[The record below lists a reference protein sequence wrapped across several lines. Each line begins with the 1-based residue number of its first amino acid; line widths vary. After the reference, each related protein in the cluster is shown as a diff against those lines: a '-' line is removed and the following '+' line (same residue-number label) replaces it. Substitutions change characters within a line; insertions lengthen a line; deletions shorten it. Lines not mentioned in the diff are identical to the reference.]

1 MLVWN
6 ESVQAYER
14 WWSAGSKWVY
24 GWFGGWRAGNS
35 APLTAGTDLIATMT
49 EQEDWQLQNVEG
61 FQFTPPGTQV
71 TLPVTGAYMID
82 AGGTITVGTTA
93 GNLRCSVLRIRSGAT
108 FNVGYTDVAAL
119 ANSTNNV
126 NRQVLFPFQ
135 AGDKISMSFRSS
147 VAGCSL
153 YGAALRIS
161 HVGTP

>member
-1 MLVWN
+1 MP
-6 ESVQAYER
+6 E
-14 WWSAGSKWVY
+14 
-24 GWFGGWRAGNS
+24 
-35 APLTAGTDLIATMT
+35 
-49 EQEDWQLQNVEG
+49 VEG
-61 FQFTPPGTQV
+61 FQYSGAQI

-82 AGGTITVGTTA
+82 AGGSITVGSTP
-93 GNLRCSVLRIRSGAT
+93 GNLRCSVLRIRGAST